1 MSVVSC
7 RLSVVIE
14 EIDDMPRGQSYR
26 DLIVWQMAMNL
37 VTDVYRLVE
46 GFPKT
51 EMFGLASQLRRAVV
65 AVPSNIAEGQ
75 GRDSTREF
83 IHHLS
88 IAYGSLME
96 AETQIQIAVN
106 LTYISQTEAD
116 QLIENA
122 AEVGR
127 LMNGLSRSLRQ
138 SLSDNRRLTT
148 DN

>member
-1 MSVVSC
+1 MS
-7 RLSVVIE
+7 
-14 EIDDMPRGQSYR
+14 GQSYR
-26 DLIVWQMAMNL
+26 QLVVWQKSMRL
-37 VTDVYRLVE
+37 VTDVYRMTE
-46 GFPKT
+46 NFPKV
-51 EMFGLASQLRRAVV
+51 EMYGLTSQLKRSIVS
-65 AVPSNIAEGQ
+65 VPSNIAEGQ

-106 LTYISQTEAD
+106 LSYIGQIEAD
-116 QLIENA
+116 KLIEQA

-127 LMNGLSRSLRQ
+127 LMNGLSRSLRK
-138 SLSDNRRLTT
+138 SLT